1 MKTSALF
8 KSSLKSYSAQTGE
21 IWDVHSVTETYLVQR
36 VDGNFMRPNDVSTIP
51 FETGAGAPV
60 IPKIGDL
67 YQYPTGGLGTSQLE
81 FMRCRSHSWAQP
93 EGLGMQ
99 VQVRYETRYFYATNA
114 KGMTAVAPGSNTGLG
129 GENWNS
135 ATVLDAQKFLP
146 CELLPVFQSRNVK
159 LYRDNPSMTG
169 PSPGLDI
176 STADIGGSEK
186 LIDQDVR
193 QVGMKLR
200 LVFDCYATP
209 ILASSAV
216 TGMLDKVTSLLGT
229 KNQYTFLG
237 YGAGNLV
244 ATGASIN
251 HLEGEFYELVL
262 ETLYDEYFHHSQF
275 AVNASDG
282 RPDMTT
288 SGGVGKYKTVYWAR
302 PVRTQADF
310 NSIWPANDI
319 GKNQKYQAYTGRW
332 Y

>member
-1 MKTSALF
+1 MQIAALTGSVGRSAGF
-8 KSSLKSYSAQTGE
+8 ARSEAAQTPAPAATAE
-21 IWDVHSVTETYLVQR
+21 KPQEPYFSPVFRFDKAARVLVFQFR
-36 VDGNFMRPNDVSTIP
+36 DS
-51 FETGAGAPV
+51 ETGNV
-60 IPKIGDL
+60 TR
-67 YQYPTGGLGTSQLE
+67 QYPSE
-81 FMRCRSHSWAQP
+81 K
-93 EGLGMQ
+93 
-99 VQVRYETRYFYATNA
+99 V
-114 KGMTAVAPGSNTGLG
+114 
-129 GENWNS
+129 
-135 ATVLDAQKFLP
+135 
-146 CELLPVFQSRNVK
+146 VK

-332 Y
+332 W

>member
-1 MKTSALF
+1 MKTSSIYE
-8 KSSLKSYSAQTGE
+8 SSLKSYTATTGE
-21 IWDVHSVTETYLVQR
+21 IWDIHSLTETHLVKR
-36 VDGNFMRPNDVSTIP
+36 VDGQFMRPNDIATVPTDST
-51 FETGAGAPV
+51 
-60 IPKIGDL
+60 
-67 YQYPTGGLGTSQLE
+67 TGGPVLPRIGNLYEYPSGGINTTQLE
-81 FMRCRSHSWAQP
+81 WMRCRSIQWGQP
-93 EGLGMQ
+93 EGKGMQ
-99 VQVRYETRYFYATNA
+99 AVVRWETRYFYATTA
-114 KGMTAVAPGSNTGLG
+114 KGMTAVAPGSNTGLN

-135 ATVLDAQKFLP
+135 AVILDSTKFLP

-169 PSPGLDI
+169 PSPGLDV
-176 STADIGGSEK
+176 STGDIGGSEK

-251 HLEGEFYELVL
+251 HLEGEFYELVF
-262 ETLYDEYFHHSQF
+262 EALYDEYFHHSQF
-275 AVNASDG
+275 ALSASDG
-282 RPDMTT
+282 RPEMIS
-288 SGGVGKYKTVYWAR
+288 SGGTSKYKTVYWGR
-302 PVRTQADF
+302 PVRAQADF
-310 NSIWPANDI
+310 NSIWLASDI

-332 Y
+332 W

>member
-21 IWDVHSVTETYLVQR
+21 IWDIHSLTETYLVQR
-36 VDGNFMRPNDVSTIP
+36 VDGNFMRPNDISTIP
-51 FETGAGAPV
+51 FETGSGAPV

-81 FMRCRSHSWAQP
+81 YMRCRSHQWGQP
-93 EGLGMQ
+93 EGRGMQ

-114 KGMTAVAPGSNTGLG
+114 KGMVAVLG
-129 GENWNS
+129 NQTNGENWNS
-135 ATVLDAQKFLP
+135 AVLLDAQKFLP
-146 CELLPVFQSRNVK
+146 CELLPVFQSRNIK

-176 STADIGGSEK
+176 STSDIGGSEK

-200 LVFDCYATP
+200 MVFDCYETP
-209 ILASSAV
+209 ILSSSV
-216 TGMLDKVTSLLGT
+216 TTGMLDKVTTLLGM
-229 KNQYTFLG
+229 KNLYTYLG
-237 YGAGNLV
+237 YGAGTLV
-244 ATGASIN
+244 ATGAAIN

-262 ETLYDEYFHHSQF
+262 ETLYDEYFHHSQY
-275 AVNASDG
+275 AASASDG
-282 RPDMTT
+282 RPDMTS
-288 SGGVGKYKTVYWAR
+288 SGGVAKYKTVKWAR
-302 PVRTQADF
+302 PVRTAVDF
-310 NSIWPANDI
+310 NTIWPSNDI

-332 Y
+332 W